1 MPSFHVPHCHMAG
14 CGATCLSP
22 WAATLIVGLVATVI
36 LATPILHAAGM
47 DLNAAVVTP
56 FRITFR
62 LALLIAVWFLAL
74 ILGVTRKHENALW
87 CAVDSAGIPAV
98 AALLLHVPGLGE

>member
-1 MPSFHVPHCHMAG
+1 MPPVHVSHCHVSG

-22 WAATLIVGLVATVI
+22 WIANLIVVIVATVI
-36 LATPILHAAGM
+36 LATPILHSSGM
-47 DLNAAVVTP
+47 DLNSAVVTP

-62 LALLIAVWFLAL
+62 LLLFIAVWFLAV

-87 CAVDSAGIPAV
+87 CAVDSAGIPAL
-98 AALLLHVPGLGE
+98 AALLLHVSGLGE